1 MYHTQNGNYLQR
13 RLPLPI
19 PGSIIPNMGQMHI
32 PTPGLAG
39 ALFSG
44 VQLRVLALLFGN
56 PAKDFST
63 SEVIRHVGSGTG
75 AVHRELT
82 RLASSGIASVRAV
95 GNQKRYGAN
104 RSSPI
109 FEELRGLILKTVGVV
124 EPLRESLW
132 PFRDQVQAAFVY
144 GSIAKGEDAADS
156 DIDILIL
163 GDGISYSDI
172 YNALIDTERRLG
184 RKISPNLMTPADW
197 QRKLRSKSSFVS
209 RVATQ
214 PKLFI
219 FGSDDDVGGTE

>member
-1 MYHTQNGNYLQR
+1 M
-13 RLPLPI
+13 
-19 PGSIIPNMGQMHI
+19 
-32 PTPGLAG
+32 
-39 ALFSG
+39 
-44 VQLRVLALLFGN
+44 
-56 PAKDFST
+56 
-63 SEVIRHVGSGTG
+63 
-75 AVHRELT
+75 

-95 GNQKRYGAN
+95 GNQKRYAAN

-109 FEELRGLILKTVGVV
+109 FEELRSLILKTAGVV

-132 PFRDQVQAAFVY
+132 SYRDQIRAAFVY

-163 GDGISYSDI
+163 GDGVSYSDI

-197 QRKLRSKSSFVS
+197 QRKLLSKSSFVS

-219 FGSDDDVGGTE
+219 FGSDDDVRGIE